1 MAPTVHKL
9 LRFQVLGK
17 VYQFVAMPFGLATAP
32 REFTTLVKEV
42 NRMALRL
49 GISVH
54 MYLDD
59 WLIKANSCQE
69 AQSVTLTL
77 LELTHKLGWIVN
89 REKSD
94 LLPKQVFTFLGQV
107 FDLSK
112 GVCYPT
118 EARFLSIQEAIHPL
132 LFNPLTTPRQVM
144 HLLGL
149 LASTEKLVP
158 QGRLHM
164 RHLQFHLRRN
174 YNCHLK
180 GALDSLFT
188 LDPSVK
194 VHLRWWLLR
203 NNVMVQAPLHPPKY
217 VTSIYT
223 DASAQ
228 GWGAHCAHMIA
239 QGPWSTQQ
247 SKLHINV
254 LELKAVLLALKTFVP
269 QLSLH
274 QRIIQVASDNTTVC
288 AYINKLGGTR
298 SWDLFALTWHLFAFC
313 RKNKVVLT
321 ARHVPGVMNLVADQL
336 SRSQQTLHTEWSLN
350 PKIFRWLSQID
361 FQPQIDLFA
370 TRFNHKLPQ
379 YVSPVPDPKALAVDA
394 LEMNWS
400 GLLLYS
406 FPPTA
411 LCPLV
416 VKKLINSQSCRMLL
430 VAPLWETK
438 EWLQDLMALSI
449 RRPIALPLKENLL
462 KQPHLEV
469 FHQNLRSLNLAILA
483 EVSLEKKGFSQEVT
497 SRILSPIR
505 KSSKSVYEAK
515 WNGFYTWC
523 EEHGFSAMHPTVPI
537 IAEFFLFLFSE
548 KKLLPQTIEGY
559 RSALSMKLDADL
571 ELGSNK
577 ELKRLIQSFYKSRP
591 KTSRHIPYWDLTL
604 VLQALTKA
612 PFEPLS
618 LAEPKFLTWKTV
630 FLIALASGR
639 RRSEIHAFTFKGCSH
654 SKGWSKVILK
664 TDPAFLAKNQLASEG
679 ASIFSEIEIPAL
691 TKCLGQQDTE
701 DRSLCPVRALRHY
714 LSRTSDLR
722 HGRSLLFVSLLKSKQ
737 GDIAAQTISNWIKD
751 IIHFTLKNCSTEN
764 ASLHGVKAHDVRA
777 QAASW
782 SFKGGIPLLDI
793 MRSCTWKSHSTF
805 TSFYFRN
812 VALKNLKDT
821 YRLGDIVA
829 AQRVVSL
836 ST

>member
-1 MAPTVHKL
+1 MTLELSKVPLIPPDPTTLPVGGRLGYFHLNWKFLGAHPSVIKTLEFGLLLPIGSVRIPLSRVPLINSQYSSLEKNLVLCQAVVDMLLKGAIQEVRDSSSLAFYSRLFLVAKKTGGWRPVIDLSHLNLYLDFPTFRMETTQSIRNSLQVGQWTTSLDLKDAYFNVPMAPTVHKL
-9 LRFQVLGK
+9 LIFQVLGK

-42 NRMALRL
+42 KRMALRL

-69 AQSVTLTL
+69 AQSATLAL

-132 LFNPLTTPRQVM
+132 LFNPHTTPRQAM

-203 NNVMVQAPLHPPKY
+203 NNVMAQAPLHPPKY

-239 QGPWSTQQ
+239 QGHWSTQQ

-274 QRIIQVASDNTTVC
+274 HRIIQVASDNTTVC
-288 AYINKLGGTR
+288 AYINKLGGHSLLGHVCSDLASVCLLSQEQGCSYSKTR
-298 SWDLFALTWHLFAFC
+298 SRGHESCSRPTLQVSTDPSYRVVSQSQDLQVAVTNRLPTSNRSLC
-313 RKNKVVLT
+313 NKIQS
-321 ARHVPGVMNLVADQL
+321 H
-336 SRSQQTLHTEWSLN
+336 
-350 PKIFRWLSQID
+350 
-361 FQPQIDLFA
+361 
-370 TRFNHKLPQ
+370 
-379 YVSPVPDPKALAVDA
+379 VSPVPDPKALAVDA

-400 GLLLYS
+400 GLHLYS

-416 VKKLINSQSCRMLL
+416 VKKLINSQSSRMLL

-438 EWLQDLMALSI
+438 EWLQDLLALSI
-449 RRPIALPLKENLL
+449 RKPISLPLKENLL

-469 FHQNLRSLNLAILA
+469 FHQILRSLIL
-483 EVSLEKKGFSQEVT
+483 
-497 SRILSPIR
+497 
-505 KSSKSVYEAK
+505 
-515 WNGFYTWC
+515 
-523 EEHGFSAMHPTVPI
+523 
-537 IAEFFLFLFSE
+537 
-548 KKLLPQTIEGY
+548 
-559 RSALSMKLDADL
+559 
-571 ELGSNK
+571 
-577 ELKRLIQSFYKSRP
+577 
-591 KTSRHIPYWDLTL
+591 
-604 VLQALTKA
+604 
-612 PFEPLS
+612 
-618 LAEPKFLTWKTV
+618 
-630 FLIALASGR
+630 
-639 RRSEIHAFTFKGCSH
+639 HAF
-654 SKGWSKVILK
+654 W
-664 TDPAFLAKNQLASEG
+664 
-679 ASIFSEIEIPAL
+679 
-691 TKCLGQQDTE
+691 
-701 DRSLCPVRALRHY
+701 
-714 LSRTSDLR
+714 
-722 HGRSLLFVSLLKSKQ
+722 LKS
-737 GDIAAQTISNWIKD
+737 
-751 IIHFTLKNCSTEN
+751 
-764 ASLHGVKAHDVRA
+764 
-777 QAASW
+777 
-782 SFKGGIPLLDI
+782 P
-793 MRSCTWKSHSTF
+793 
-805 TSFYFRN
+805 
-812 VALKNLKDT
+812 
-821 YRLGDIVA
+821 
-829 AQRVVSL
+829 
-836 ST
+836 